1 MSNIRPHLMV
11 KKYANRILLS
21 AVPIF
26 GTHLL
31 RHQQCREHSHPSK
44 ALLDINGCDNSAT
57 ISFLVCLQAAS
68 KNGYLQKL
76 IAKRRCTK

>member
-11 KKYANRILLS
+11 KKYANRILLLG
-21 AVPIF
+21 APIF

-31 RHQQCREHSHPSK
+31 RHQQCQEHFHPSK
-44 ALLDINGCDNSAT
+44 ALLGINCCDNSDT

-68 KNGYLQKL
+68 KNGCLQKL
-76 IAKRRCTK
+76 FAKRRCKK